1 MSEPVGAAG
10 ATAPAAEPERRN
22 RIPDFLLCAGLALA
36 GAVVLVDAL
45 QLSNNRTGTDPLGPK
60 PVPVLVG
67 SLLIILA
74 AALAVAVARG
84 NVGEQEAGEDV
95 DLHAK
100 SDLKTVLETPRAQQ
114 ISHRAGLRRLVL
126 LNTPDLSERILEG
139 MDDLIP
145 PWDERALYLIL
156 VFRIAVLL
164 HRSRSDAP
172 IPEVTMVGRPRT
184 LELRFR
190 IRFRDHPLTA
200 ADLNDEIEYLRAQG
214 LRLRVLTS

>member
-100 SDLKTVLETPRAQQ
+100 SDLKTVLLLVGVFAANIVLIDILGWV
-114 ISHRAGLRRLVL
+114 ISGGLLFYGCAIVL
-126 LNTPDLSERILEG
+126 GSRHFIRDLMI
-139 MDDLIP
+139 
-145 PWDERALYLIL
+145 A
-156 VFRIAVLL
+156 AVLSL
-164 HRSRSDAP
+164 GTFYGFAIGLGVALP
-172 IPEVTMVGRPRT
+172 AGI
-184 LELRFR
+184 L
-190 IRFRDHPLTA
+190 
-200 ADLNDEIEYLRAQG
+200 QG
-214 LRLRVLTS
+214 IL